1 MLLSTVFQ
9 TCRPPFLVL
18 TPVCVLLGLS
28 LAVTDEQSV
37 NYFTFFMILLG
48 ALSAHMSVNM
58 LNEYYDFKTG
68 LDLATQRTPFSGG
81 SGALPNNPDA
91 ANIVLFSGIS
101 TLIITAVI
109 GVYFVVTQGAQI
121 LPIGLL
127 GLIIVYTYT
136 KWLNRMPLLCLVSP
150 GLGFGVL
157 MVVGTY
163 VVLAHDLTSTVLLVS
178 LIPFF
183 LINNLLLLN
192 QYPDIDADKSIGR
205 KTFPIIYGLQC
216 SNIVYI
222 LSAIASFILI
232 LILVFIQTL
241 PMFSLIALLPFVCV
255 AYAYKGA
262 ITFTSSIGEHSKYL
276 AMNVVA
282 AIFIPLL
289 LSISIFLG

>member
-232 LILVFIQTL
+232 LILVFNQTL
-241 PMFSLIALLPFVCV
+241 PMLSLIALLPFVCV

-262 ITFTSSIGEHSKYL
+262 ITFTSSIGEHSKHL